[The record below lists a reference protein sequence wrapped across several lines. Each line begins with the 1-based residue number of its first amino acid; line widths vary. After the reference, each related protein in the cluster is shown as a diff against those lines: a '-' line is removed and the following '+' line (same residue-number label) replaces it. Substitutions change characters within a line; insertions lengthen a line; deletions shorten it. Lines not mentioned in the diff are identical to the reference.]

1 MKIKLK
7 RLLYLGYYFYK
18 MNWSLYGKFL
28 KVAADQSAISK
39 LYLVVISI
47 KDSLRYNISLLEFF
61 QFRFYQKNEFEKS
74 SWAGTG
80 FMYEY
85 HLAMNPKNKRAILE
99 DKSLFLTTYKEFVK
113 HEHLTLETLKKKQQL
128 AVDFLKKNE
137 KIVLKSSKGQCG
149 IGIVIMPSKG
159 LAPSGLITKL
169 EETENDIVEAFI
181 EQHEDL
187 KKLSPSGLNTLRL
200 ITQLNKENQVEILGA
215 IIRITVNNSVDN
227 LAAGNLAS
235 EVDLS
240 SGKITR
246 EAVYSDISKSNQ
258 KRHPIT
264 KEIFQD
270 YQIPFFEEALAMVKE
285 AALRFP
291 QNRSIGWDVAI
302 TKTGPELVEA
312 NHDWCKLLWQLPI
325 NKGMKRRL
333 MHHLEELK

>member
-18 MNWSLYGKFL
+18 MNWSLYFKFL
-28 KVAADQSAISK
+28 KVAADQSTTSK
-39 LYLVVISI
+39 LSLIVTSI

-61 QFRFYQKNEFEKS
+61 QFRFYEKNKLEKS

-85 HLAMNPKNKRAILE
+85 HLAMNPKKKRNILE
-99 DKSLFLTTYKEFVK
+99 DKSLFLSAYKEFVK
-113 HEHLTLETLKKKQQL
+113 HEHLTLETLKQQQQL
-128 AVDFLKKNE
+128 TIDFLKKNE

-159 LAPSGLITKL
+159 LTPSQLITKL
-169 EETENDIVEAFI
+169 EESKNDIVEAFI

-200 ITQLNKENQVEILGA
+200 ITQLNNENHVEILGA
-215 IIRITVNNSVDN
+215 RIRITVNNSVDN

-264 KEIFQD
+264 KETFEG
-270 YQIPFFEEALAMVKE
+270 YQIPFFEEALAMVKQ

-312 NHDWCKLLWQLPI
+312 NHDWCKLLWQLPV
-325 NKGMKRRL
+325 NKGMKRQL
-333 MHHLEELK
+333 MYHLEELE